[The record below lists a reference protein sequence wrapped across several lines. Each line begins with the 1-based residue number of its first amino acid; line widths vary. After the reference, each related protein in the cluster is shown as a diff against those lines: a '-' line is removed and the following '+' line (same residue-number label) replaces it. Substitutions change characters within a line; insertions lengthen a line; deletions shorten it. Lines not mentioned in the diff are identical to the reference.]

1 MVLRSLL
8 VALALASSLAHA
20 KRFRNAYVS
29 FELPPNWNC
38 KLEGSEWVCEN
49 DFSAKTK
56 EAIIILTAK
65 EVGPTDTLPAYLA
78 HLQTPRTLP
87 GRNGA
92 PTKSQ
97 IIHVKERII
106 GNQMWV
112 DGMHLGSE
120 VGPYFTRYLA
130 TIKDRISILIT
141 FSAHK
146 QHYTKYSGDFIRAV
160 ESLKVVATK
169 DTLGR
174 NGGAEG
180 RRGEV
185 EKIGPATDG
194 SIPPLEGGGF
204 DAEGSGGG
212 SSKTFNLLLLV
223 IVLAAFGGYFYMR
236 SKKKGPPPGQKRPPP
251 PGGGGGAPQ
260 GGPPRGQPPPQQK
273 NVKR

>member
-1 MVLRSLL
+1 MFFRSAL
-8 VALALASSLAHA
+8 VATLLICNAAHA

-78 HLQTPRTLP
+78 HLQTPRTLS
-87 GRNGA
+87 GKGGA
-92 PTKSQ
+92 PSRSQ
-97 IIHVKERII
+97 IIHVKERMIA
-106 GNQMWV
+106 NQMWI

-130 TIKDRISILIT
+130 TIKDRIAILVT

-160 ESLKVVATK
+160 ESLRVVATK
-169 DTLGR
+169 DTLGDR
-174 NGGAEG
+174 GNTNSQAGRETIGAP
-180 RRGEV
+180 
-185 EKIGPATDG
+185 IGQNIPTFSETDG
-194 SIPPLEGGGF
+194 LPSE
-204 DAEGSGGG
+204 
-212 SSKTFNLLLLV
+212 
-223 IVLAAFGGYFYMR
+223 
-236 SKKKGPPPGQKRPPP
+236 
-251 PGGGGGAPQ
+251 PGGGILGKYFNYMLLAIIAGVVGFFLFMKNNKKPPARPQ
-260 GGPPRGQPPPQQK
+260 SQQQPK
-273 NVKR
+273 KSVKK

>member
-1 MVLRSLL
+1 MIFRSLL

-78 HLQTPRTLP
+78 HLQTPRTLS

-92 PTKSQ
+92 PAKSQ

-130 TIKDRISILIT
+130 TIKDRIAILIT

-174 NGGAEG
+174 NGDSDGG

-194 SIPPLEGGGF
+194 SIPPLDGGGM
-204 DAEGSGGG
+204 DAEGSGRN
-212 SSKTFNLLLLV
+212 SKTFNLLLIV
-223 IVLAAFGGYFYMR
+223 IVLAAFGGYFFMR
-236 SKKKGPPPGQKRPPP
+236 SKKKGPPKGQKRPPP
-251 PGGGGGAPQ
+251 PGGGGAP
-260 GGPPRGQPPPQQK
+260 GGPPRGGQTPPQQK

>member
-1 MVLRSLL
+1 MRIRNLLL
-8 VALALASSLAHA
+8 VAIALMSLSAHA

-49 DFSAKTK
+49 DFSQKTK

-78 HLQTPRTLP
+78 HLQTPRTIA
-87 GRNGA
+87 GRGGA
-92 PTKSQ
+92 SSKSQ
-97 IIHVKERII
+97 VIHVKERII
-106 GNQMWV
+106 GGQMWV

-146 QHYTKYSGDFIRAV
+146 QHYTKYSADFIKAV

-169 DTLGR
+169 DTLGNR
-174 NGGAEG
+174 GGDSGSRVGETIGAPIGQNIPSIEG
-180 RRGEV
+180 DL
-185 EKIGPATDG
+185 P
-194 SIPPLEGGGF
+194 
-204 DAEGSGGG
+204 AEGSGGRG
-212 SSKTFNLLLLV
+212 SKYGILMW
-223 IVLAAFGGYFYMR
+223 LAIILGAVGLFLYMR
-236 SKKKGPPPGQKRPPP
+236 SGKPKQPTKKRPP
-251 PGGGGGAPQ
+251 G
-260 GGPPRGQPPPQQK
+260 K
-273 NVKR
+273 